1 MIVTAINNY
10 DIHNLIKQEY
20 GEDVYKYDLSSREDV
35 IDLLEDVFEPC
46 RLKELILIVNEELNG
61 EISFFDFIK
70 KIREISNEV
79 RIICVLDK
87 LSDDKKRF
95 LFSNEI
101 FDILEGNLININE
114 IRDIISSDKK
124 IIYKQNLI
132 TSKNGDKIP
141 VKNEGLIIQKELIAI
156 YGTSGA
162 GKSFFSTVLAKAL
175 AKKVNIKVAL
185 LDMDIQNPCIDII
198 ANVNGDSNTLSHIVE
213 DVDKRN
219 EISDIISNY
228 MIKDSVIGNLDY
240 MTSNVSLFEIQN
252 KLSPKYYEKIYN
264 AVSKNYQ
271 YTIIDLP
278 ASPFFDIVPFTMS
291 MVTKLFFVM
300 NPTYISVR
308 QAIKYLNLITMLW
321 NIPKDKIFIVINKEG
336 KNSLSLSQIQS
347 LLSEYGFFCTIPF
360 SEKVEGYINGEISD
374 INTNFNIDKIYE
386 FIGINIKCQRKSFTS
401 SILRKVG
408 SF

>member
-70 KIREISNEV
+70 KIREISNEI

-87 LSDDKKRF
+87 LDDDKKRF

-132 TSKNGDKIP
+132 TNKNGDKIQ

-162 GKSFFSTVLAKAL
+162 GKSFFSTVLAKSL

-185 LDMDIQNPCIDII
+185 LDMDIQNSCIDII

-228 MIKDSVIGNLDY
+228 MIKDRVIGNLDY

-252 KLSPKYYEKIYN
+252 NLRSIMKKYIMLLVKI
-264 AVSKNYQ
+264 
-271 YTIIDLP
+271 
-278 ASPFFDIVPFTMS
+278 
-291 MVTKLFFVM
+291 
-300 NPTYISVR
+300 IS
-308 QAIKYLNLITMLW
+308 IH
-321 NIPKDKIFIVINKEG
+321 
-336 KNSLSLSQIQS
+336 
-347 LLSEYGFFCTIPF
+347 
-360 SEKVEGYINGEISD
+360 
-374 INTNFNIDKIYE
+374 
-386 FIGINIKCQRKSFTS
+386 
-401 SILRKVG
+401 
-408 SF
+408 